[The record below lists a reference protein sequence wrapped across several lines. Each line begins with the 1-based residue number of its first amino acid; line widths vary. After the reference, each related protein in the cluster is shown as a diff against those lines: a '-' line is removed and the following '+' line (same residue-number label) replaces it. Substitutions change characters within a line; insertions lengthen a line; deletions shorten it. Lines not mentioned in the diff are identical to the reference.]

1 MCLIKTL
8 KTILLALSKWRW
20 HEGYTGFGFFFL
32 YICFDIFSF
41 NYFSFPF
48 IGIFFFSSFI
58 YSTIFPLSTHFSI
71 RLMKGGGRAFSIIIV
86 TVLCSFISFPFCF
99 KKKKTFILY
108 FFAYNSFYIF
118 FSFFPFIIL
127 HFFPNFSLLVPFF
140 PFFLFHPT
148 VSFLFH
154 FLSKLY
160 FSPSFFNTLFSFLFF
175 IQTSVY
181 TFLFYSIFF
190 FSLFFHPILVFPL
203 NFLSN
208 L

>member
-140 PFFLFHPT
+140 PFFLFHPL
-148 VSFLFH
+148 VFSFIFYPNFI
-154 FLSKLY
+154 FLLPFLIHSLVFFSLYKHQFTLSSFIQSFFSLY
-160 FSPSFFNTLFSFLFF
+160 FS
-175 IQTSVY
+175 IQ
-181 TFLFYSIFF
+181 F
-190 FSLFFHPILVFPL
+190 
-203 NFLSN
+203 
-208 L
+208 